1 MRILLFSIFLLMSC
15 CTTVSEESAS
25 HNRGYVDG
33 CKSKIAA
40 SLSLPEVKNKM
51 GDIHYKSGWESGF
64 EYCDGVT

>member
-1 MRILLFSIFLLMSC
+1 MRVLLVSIMLLMSC
-15 CTTVSEESAS
+15 CATVSKESAS
-25 HNRGYVDG
+25 LNRGYVDG

-51 GDIHYKSGWESGF
+51 GDIHYQSGWESGF

>member
-1 MRILLFSIFLLMSC
+1 MRVLRFSIVSLSGG
-15 CTTVSEESAS
+15 TTVSKESEN

-51 GDIHYKSGWESGF
+51 GDVHYQSGWESGF
-64 EYCDGVT
+64 EDCDGVM

>member
-1 MRILLFSIFLLMSC
+1 MSK
-15 CTTVSEESAS
+15 ESAN

-51 GDIHYKSGWESGF
+51 GDVHYQSGWERGF
-64 EYCDGVT
+64 EYCDGVM

>member
-1 MRILLFSIFLLMSC
+1 MRVLLFSIFLLMSC

-40 SLSLPEVKNKM
+40 SLSLPEVKNKI

>member
-1 MRILLFSIFLLMSC
+1 MSK
-15 CTTVSEESAS
+15 ESAS

-51 GDIHYKSGWESGF
+51 GDVHYRSGWESGF
-64 EYCDGVT
+64 EDCAGVM

>member
-1 MRILLFSIFLLMSC
+1 MRVLFFSILLLIG
-15 CTTVSEESAS
+15 CTTVSKESES

-51 GDIHYKSGWESGF
+51 GDVHYQSGWESGF
-64 EYCDGVT
+64 EECDGVM

>member
-1 MRILLFSIFLLMSC
+1 MRVLLFSLFLLSG
-15 CTTVSEESAS
+15 CTAVSKESAS

-51 GDIHYKSGWESGF
+51 GDVYYRSGWESGF
-64 EYCDGVT
+64 EDCDGVM

>member
-1 MRILLFSIFLLMSC
+1 MRVLLFSIFLLSG
-15 CTTVSEESAS
+15 CTTVSKENAN

-51 GDIHYKSGWESGF
+51 GDVHYQSGWESGF
-64 EYCDGVT
+64 EDCDGVM

>member
-1 MRILLFSIFLLMSC
+1 MRVLLLSIFILMSC
-15 CTTVSEESAS
+15 CATVSEESAS

-51 GDIHYKSGWESGF
+51 GDIHYESGWESGF
-64 EYCDGVT
+64 EDCDGVT

>member
-1 MRILLFSIFLLMSC
+1 MRVLRFSIFSLSGD
-15 CTTVSEESAS
+15 TTVSKESEN

-51 GDIHYKSGWESGF
+51 GDVHYQSGWEGGF
-64 EYCDGVT
+64 EDCDGVM

>member
-1 MRILLFSIFLLMSC
+1 MSK
-15 CTTVSEESAS
+15 ESAN

-51 GDIHYKSGWESGF
+51 GDVHYQSGWKSGF
-64 EYCDGVT
+64 EDCDGVM